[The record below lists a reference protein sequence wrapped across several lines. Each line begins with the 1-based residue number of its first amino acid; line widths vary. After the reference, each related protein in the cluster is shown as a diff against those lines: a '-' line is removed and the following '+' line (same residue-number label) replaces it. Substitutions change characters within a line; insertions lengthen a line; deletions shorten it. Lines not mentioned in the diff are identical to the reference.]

1 MRTAK
6 SDQIKVFLIM
16 ISIFLVASVN
26 TKVNANESPAIDL
39 DKSTVLITGSNRG
52 IGLSLAENYAEQ
64 GWNVIATCRNPD
76 KAIDLISLRGKYDNV
91 NIEQLDV
98 TSQKQINALAEKY
111 KGIPID
117 VLLNNA
123 GILGDTKDQVFGA
136 LNEETFEQVFA
147 VNTFAP
153 LKVSEAFV
161 EHVSLSEQKKIVS
174 MTSGLGSMQI
184 TANQSYFYFY
194 RMSKAALNMAV
205 VATCRK
211 PDKATDLISLKE
223 KYDNVNI
230 EQLDVTSQKQINALA
245 EKYKGIPIDVLL
257 NNAGILGDIRD
268 QVFGALNEETFEQVF
283 AVNTLAPLKVSEAF
297 VEHVSLSE
305 QKKIVSMTSGLGS
318 MQITANQSYF
328 YFYRMSKAALNMAVV
343 AMNASLRNQGI
354 ISALI
359 APGQV
364 DTKLLEESG
373 YRGPNKI
380 TPDES
385 AKSLIRI
392 IDSLS
397 QETINKNGNKAIN
410 VDDRVLPW

>member
-1 MRTAK
+1 MKTAK
-6 SDQIKVFLIM
+6 PDQIKLFLIM

-26 TKVNANESPAIDL
+26 TEVNANESPVIDL

-64 GWNVIATCRNPD
+64 GWN
-76 KAIDLISLRGKYDNV
+76 
-91 NIEQLDV
+91 
-98 TSQKQINALAEKY
+98 
-111 KGIPID
+111 
-117 VLLNNA
+117 
-123 GILGDTKDQVFGA
+123 
-136 LNEETFEQVFA
+136 
-147 VNTFAP
+147 
-153 LKVSEAFV
+153 
-161 EHVSLSEQKKIVS
+161 
-174 MTSGLGSMQI
+174 
-184 TANQSYFYFY
+184 
-194 RMSKAALNMAV
+194 V

>member
-1 MRTAK
+1 MKTAK
-6 SDQIKVFLIM
+6 PDQIKLFLIM

-26 TKVNANESPAIDL
+26 TEVNANESPVIDL

-64 GWNVIATCRNPD
+64 GWNVI
-76 KAIDLISLRGKYDNV
+76 
-91 NIEQLDV
+91 
-98 TSQKQINALAEKY
+98 
-111 KGIPID
+111 
-117 VLLNNA
+117 
-123 GILGDTKDQVFGA
+123 
-136 LNEETFEQVFA
+136 
-147 VNTFAP
+147 
-153 LKVSEAFV
+153 
-161 EHVSLSEQKKIVS
+161 
-174 MTSGLGSMQI
+174 
-184 TANQSYFYFY
+184 
-194 RMSKAALNMAV
+194 
-205 VATCRK
+205 ATCRK

-364 DTKLLEESG
+364 DTKLLAESG

>member
-1 MRTAK
+1 MNTE
-6 SDQIKVFLIM
+6 V
-16 ISIFLVASVN
+16 VAN
-26 TKVNANESPAIDL
+26 QKPIIDR

-52 IGLSLAENYAEQ
+52 IGLALAENYAQQ
-64 GWNVIATCRNPD
+64 GWNVIATCRKPN
-76 KAIDLISLRGKYDNV
+76 KAADLISLREEYNNV
-91 NIEQLDV
+91 NIERLDV
-98 TSQKQINALAEKY
+98 TSNKQIKELAEKY
-111 KGIPID
+111 NGIPID

-123 GILGDTKDQVFGA
+123 GILGDVKDQIFGA
-136 LNEETFEQVFA
+136 L
-147 VNTFAP
+147 
-153 LKVSEAFV
+153 S
-161 EHVSLSEQKKIVS
+161 
-174 MTSGLGSMQI
+174 
-184 TANQSYFYFY
+184 
-194 RMSKAALNMAV
+194 
-205 VATCRK
+205 
-211 PDKATDLISLKE
+211 
-223 KYDNVNI
+223 
-230 EQLDVTSQKQINALA
+230 
-245 EKYKGIPIDVLL
+245 
-257 NNAGILGDIRD
+257 
-268 QVFGALNEETFEQVF
+268 EETFEQVF

-297 VEHVSLSE
+297 LEHVSLSQ

-343 AMNASLRNQGI
+343 AMNASLREQGI

-364 DTKLLEESG
+364 DTELLAESG

-397 QETINKNGNKAIN
+397 QESVKKNGNKAIN

>member
-1 MRTAK
+1 MKTAK
-6 SDQIKVFLIM
+6 PDQIKLFLIM

-26 TKVNANESPAIDL
+26 TKVNANESPVIDL

-64 GWNVIATCRNPD
+64 GWNVIATCRKPD
-76 KAIDLISLRGKYDNV
+76 KATDLISLKGEYDNV

-123 GILGDTKDQVFGA
+123 GL
-136 LNEETFEQVFA
+136 
-147 VNTFAP
+147 
-153 LKVSEAFV
+153 
-161 EHVSLSEQKKIVS
+161 
-174 MTSGLGSMQI
+174 
-184 TANQSYFYFY
+184 
-194 RMSKAALNMAV
+194 
-205 VATCRK
+205 
-211 PDKATDLISLKE
+211 
-223 KYDNVNI
+223 
-230 EQLDVTSQKQINALA
+230 
-245 EKYKGIPIDVLL
+245 
-257 NNAGILGDIRD
+257 LGDIKD

-305 QKKIVSMTSGLGS
+305 QKKIISMTSGLGS

-343 AMNASLRNQGI
+343 AMNASLRKQGI

-364 DTKLLEESG
+364 DTKLLAESG

>member
-1 MRTAK
+1 MKTAK
-6 SDQIKVFLIM
+6 PDQIKLFLIM

-26 TKVNANESPAIDL
+26 TEVNANESPVIDL

-64 GWNVIATCRNPD
+64 GWNVI
-76 KAIDLISLRGKYDNV
+76 
-91 NIEQLDV
+91 
-98 TSQKQINALAEKY
+98 
-111 KGIPID
+111 
-117 VLLNNA
+117 
-123 GILGDTKDQVFGA
+123 
-136 LNEETFEQVFA
+136 
-147 VNTFAP
+147 
-153 LKVSEAFV
+153 
-161 EHVSLSEQKKIVS
+161 
-174 MTSGLGSMQI
+174 
-184 TANQSYFYFY
+184 
-194 RMSKAALNMAV
+194 
-205 VATCRK
+205 ATCRK

-257 NNAGILGDIRD
+257 NNAGILGDIKD

-343 AMNASLRNQGI
+343 AMNASLRKQGI

>member
-1 MRTAK
+1 
-6 SDQIKVFLIM
+6 M

-26 TKVNANESPAIDL
+26 TKVNANESPVIDL

-64 GWNVIATCRNPD
+64 GWNVIATCR
-76 KAIDLISLRGKYDNV
+76 
-91 NIEQLDV
+91 
-98 TSQKQINALAEKY
+98 
-111 KGIPID
+111 
-117 VLLNNA
+117 
-123 GILGDTKDQVFGA
+123 
-136 LNEETFEQVFA
+136 
-147 VNTFAP
+147 
-153 LKVSEAFV
+153 
-161 EHVSLSEQKKIVS
+161 
-174 MTSGLGSMQI
+174 
-184 TANQSYFYFY
+184 
-194 RMSKAALNMAV
+194 
-205 VATCRK
+205 K
-211 PDKATDLISLKE
+211 PDKATDLISLKGE
-223 KYDNVNI
+223 YDNVNI

-257 NNAGILGDIRD
+257 NNAGILGDIKD

-305 QKKIVSMTSGLGS
+305 QKKIISMTSGLGS

-343 AMNASLRNQGI
+343 AMNASLRKQGI

-364 DTKLLEESG
+364 DTKLLAESG

>member
-1 MRTAK
+1 MKTAK
-6 SDQIKVFLIM
+6 PDQIKLFLIM

-26 TKVNANESPAIDL
+26 TEVNANESPVIDL

-64 GWNVIATCRNPD
+64 GWNVIATCR
-76 KAIDLISLRGKYDNV
+76 
-91 NIEQLDV
+91 
-98 TSQKQINALAEKY
+98 
-111 KGIPID
+111 
-117 VLLNNA
+117 
-123 GILGDTKDQVFGA
+123 
-136 LNEETFEQVFA
+136 
-147 VNTFAP
+147 
-153 LKVSEAFV
+153 
-161 EHVSLSEQKKIVS
+161 
-174 MTSGLGSMQI
+174 
-184 TANQSYFYFY
+184 
-194 RMSKAALNMAV
+194 
-205 VATCRK
+205 K
-211 PDKATDLISLKE
+211 PDKAADLISLKE

-257 NNAGILGDIRD
+257 NNAGILGDIKD

-305 QKKIVSMTSGLGS
+305 QKKIISMTSGLGS

-364 DTKLLEESG
+364 DTKLLAESG

>member
-1 MRTAK
+1 MKTAK
-6 SDQIKVFLIM
+6 PDQIKLFLIM

-26 TKVNANESPAIDL
+26 TKVNANESPVIDL

-64 GWNVIATCRNPD
+64 GWNVIATCR
-76 KAIDLISLRGKYDNV
+76 
-91 NIEQLDV
+91 
-98 TSQKQINALAEKY
+98 
-111 KGIPID
+111 
-117 VLLNNA
+117 
-123 GILGDTKDQVFGA
+123 
-136 LNEETFEQVFA
+136 
-147 VNTFAP
+147 
-153 LKVSEAFV
+153 
-161 EHVSLSEQKKIVS
+161 
-174 MTSGLGSMQI
+174 
-184 TANQSYFYFY
+184 
-194 RMSKAALNMAV
+194 
-205 VATCRK
+205 K
-211 PDKATDLISLKE
+211 PDKATDLISLKGE
-223 KYDNVNI
+223 YDNVNI

-257 NNAGILGDIRD
+257 NNAGILGDIKD

-305 QKKIVSMTSGLGS
+305 QKKIISMTSGLGS

-364 DTKLLEESG
+364 DTKLLAESG

-397 QETINKNGNKAIN
+397 QETIKKNGNKAIN

>member
-1 MRTAK
+1 MKTAK
-6 SDQIKVFLIM
+6 PDQIKLFLIM

-26 TKVNANESPAIDL
+26 TEVNANESPVIDL

-64 GWNVIATCRNPD
+64 GWNVIATCR
-76 KAIDLISLRGKYDNV
+76 
-91 NIEQLDV
+91 
-98 TSQKQINALAEKY
+98 
-111 KGIPID
+111 
-117 VLLNNA
+117 
-123 GILGDTKDQVFGA
+123 
-136 LNEETFEQVFA
+136 
-147 VNTFAP
+147 
-153 LKVSEAFV
+153 
-161 EHVSLSEQKKIVS
+161 
-174 MTSGLGSMQI
+174 
-184 TANQSYFYFY
+184 
-194 RMSKAALNMAV
+194 
-205 VATCRK
+205 K
-211 PDKATDLISLKE
+211 PDKATDLISLKGE
-223 KYDNVNI
+223 YDNVNI

-257 NNAGILGDIRD
+257 NNAGILGDIKD

-305 QKKIVSMTSGLGS
+305 QKKIISMTSGLGS

>member
-1 MRTAK
+1 MKTAK
-6 SDQIKVFLIM
+6 PDQIKVFLII

-26 TKVNANESPAIDL
+26 TKANANESPVIDL

-64 GWNVIATCRNPD
+64 GWNVI
-76 KAIDLISLRGKYDNV
+76 
-91 NIEQLDV
+91 
-98 TSQKQINALAEKY
+98 
-111 KGIPID
+111 
-117 VLLNNA
+117 
-123 GILGDTKDQVFGA
+123 
-136 LNEETFEQVFA
+136 
-147 VNTFAP
+147 
-153 LKVSEAFV
+153 
-161 EHVSLSEQKKIVS
+161 
-174 MTSGLGSMQI
+174 
-184 TANQSYFYFY
+184 
-194 RMSKAALNMAV
+194 
-205 VATCRK
+205 ATCRK

-257 NNAGILGDIRD
+257 NNAGILGDIKD
-268 QVFGALNEETFEQVF
+268 QVFGALNAETFEQVF
-283 AVNTLAPLKVSEAF
+283 AVNTFAPLKVSEAF

-397 QETINKNGNKAIN
+397 REIIKKNGNKAIN

>member
-1 MRTAK
+1 MKTAK
-6 SDQIKVFLIM
+6 PDQIKLFLIM

-26 TKVNANESPAIDL
+26 TKVNANESPVIDL

-64 GWNVIATCRNPD
+64 GWNVIATCR
-76 KAIDLISLRGKYDNV
+76 
-91 NIEQLDV
+91 
-98 TSQKQINALAEKY
+98 
-111 KGIPID
+111 
-117 VLLNNA
+117 
-123 GILGDTKDQVFGA
+123 
-136 LNEETFEQVFA
+136 
-147 VNTFAP
+147 
-153 LKVSEAFV
+153 
-161 EHVSLSEQKKIVS
+161 
-174 MTSGLGSMQI
+174 
-184 TANQSYFYFY
+184 
-194 RMSKAALNMAV
+194 
-205 VATCRK
+205 K
-211 PDKATDLISLKE
+211 PDKAADLISLKE

-257 NNAGILGDIRD
+257 NNAGILGDIKD

-305 QKKIVSMTSGLGS
+305 QKKIISMTSGLGS

-343 AMNASLRNQGI
+343 AMNASLRKQGI

-364 DTKLLEESG
+364 DTKLLAESG

>member
-1 MRTAK
+1 MKTAK
-6 SDQIKVFLIM
+6 PDQIKLFLIM

-26 TKVNANESPAIDL
+26 TKVNANESPVIDL

-64 GWNVIATCRNPD
+64 GWN
-76 KAIDLISLRGKYDNV
+76 
-91 NIEQLDV
+91 
-98 TSQKQINALAEKY
+98 
-111 KGIPID
+111 
-117 VLLNNA
+117 
-123 GILGDTKDQVFGA
+123 
-136 LNEETFEQVFA
+136 
-147 VNTFAP
+147 
-153 LKVSEAFV
+153 
-161 EHVSLSEQKKIVS
+161 
-174 MTSGLGSMQI
+174 
-184 TANQSYFYFY
+184 
-194 RMSKAALNMAV
+194 V

-343 AMNASLRNQGI
+343 AMNASLRKQGI

-364 DTKLLEESG
+364 DTKLLAESG